1 MSKGDWIFIIIVV
14 VVLVSILVLI
24 GCHKPVE
31 LEIGERLTT
40 DEARKEVVISIT
52 DMKER
57 LKKAHATDILRF
69 IFILAAV
76 MGFVAW
82 LRGATGGWETCVGG
96 VAGLILT
103 HFDQTLAYMIQKS
116 WPYIVGLTFIL
127 AGFVTFLY
135 RDRIGKA
142 AFRKKLNGGV
152 LTKAE
157 QKLENLYVDKAK
169 KEKMKNVSIS

>member
-1 MSKGDWIFIIIVV
+1 MNKWKWILIAIAVAVVAFIAF
-14 VVLVSILVLI
+14 
-24 GCHKPVE
+24 GCHPSVE
-31 LEIGERLTT
+31 SEIGERLTT

-96 VAGLILT
+96 VVGLVLT
-103 HFDQTLAYMIQKS
+103 HFDQTLGYMIQKS

-127 AGFVTFLY
+127 AGFVCFLY
-135 RDRIGKA
+135 RDRIGKS
-142 AFRKKLNGGV
+142 AFKKSLNGGT
-152 LTKAE
+152 LKKAE
-157 QKLENLYVDKAK
+157 QKLVDKAK
-169 KEKMKNVSIS
+169 KKG